1 MKFNQTLKSK
11 LSSKQTGLVA
21 PKATRRPDTVNDSG
35 MPAYEL
41 QPWLRLITILNTSK
55 VQPEMYKT
63 TNAVITELKQL
74 ITVLGT
80 LNPYFVAQC
89 IVYSRC
95 IADGMRSIN
104 HLAAALL
111 APHLS
116 GQPWAQN
123 FYSAWDKKTQKGG
136 CIFRTDDMSEIM
148 GAYKLMG
155 GRSLPA
161 SMKRAFARN
170 IENTSLYNFG
180 KYTKQIRDVA
190 NMVHPD
196 PRKTPDVTL
205 YVGGPVTRKEKA
217 LDYIMR
223 GNNIPAETWERAQS
237 EAGQEVS
244 TALKTGKI
252 TQNEADQL
260 LQEAKSDNW
269 ALLLKEGKLGIMA
282 ALRNIRN
289 MLQDNLTV
297 KARKELCDLLTN
309 FNTIIA
315 GKIMPY
321 HFDLANEILIQEFD
335 SFESRQVST
344 ALLKGYELSLPNL
357 EQALPG
363 NNLIIFDQSG
373 SMWMESGRLNIEG
386 FRTRSRSKS
395 GDKATLIAAT
405 LAKATKGDLIRFGK
419 HAEYIKYNPNND
431 VFSISNGIK
440 KEMGSTNLAAA
451 WTLATASGKKYD
463 RVFILSDNE
472 CNVGNTYAAYE
483 HYRMK
488 CGDPSVYSIDM
499 AGNHTTQIVGPK
511 VKYLYGY
518 GAGIFTDILNSE
530 VNPMD
535 AITKITS
542 IVI

>member
-1 MKFNQTLKSK
+1 MKFNEQLKSK
-11 LSSKQTGLVA
+11 LSKKKETGLVETK
-21 PKATRRPDTVNDSG
+21 PTRRPDTVNDSG
-35 MPAYEL
+35 IPAYEL
-41 QPWLRLITILNTSK
+41 QPWLRLVTLLNTSK
-55 VQPEMYKT
+55 VQPEFYKT
-63 TNAVITELKQL
+63 QNAIIVELKQL
-74 ITVLGT
+74 ITILGA

-89 IVYSRC
+89 IIYSRC

-123 FYSAWDKKTQKGG
+123 FYSAWDKKTQTGG

-155 GRSLPA
+155 GKSLPA

-180 KYTKQIRDVA
+180 KYTKQIRDVS

-196 PRKTPDVTL
+196 PRKTPTQKNSIHR
-205 YVGGPVTRKEKA
+205 YA
-217 LDYIMR
+217 LDSIMR
-223 GNNIPAETWERAQS
+223 GENIAAETWERANS
-237 EAGQEVS
+237 EAGQEVAS
-244 TALKTGKI
+244 ALKDGKI

-269 ALLLKEGKLGIMA
+269 GLLLNEGKLGIMA
-282 ALRNIRN
+282 ALRNVRN
-289 MLQDNLTV
+289 MLQDNITV
-297 KARKELCDLLTN
+297 KAMKQLCTLLTN
-309 FNTIIA
+309 KDAIVA

-321 HFDLANEILIQEFD
+321 HFDLANEVIIQEFNT
-335 SFESRQVST
+335 FESRQLSK
-344 ALLKGYELSLPNL
+344 ALLQGYEISLPNL
-357 EQALPG
+357 AQALPG
-363 NNLIIFDQSG
+363 HNLVIYDQSG

-386 FRTRSRSKS
+386 FKVRSQSKS
-395 GDKATLIAAT
+395 GDKGTLIAAT
-405 LAKATKGDLIRFGK
+405 LAKATNADMMRFGK
-419 HAEYIKYNPNND
+419 RAEYVKYQSNQD
-431 VFSISNGIK
+431 VFSISNDIK
-440 KEMGSTNLAAA
+440 TDMGSTNLAAA
-451 WTLATASGKKYD
+451 WELAAASKKKYD

-483 HYRMK
+483 RYRML

-518 GAGIFTDILNSE
+518 GAGIFTDIINSE
-530 VNPMD
+530 QDPMD